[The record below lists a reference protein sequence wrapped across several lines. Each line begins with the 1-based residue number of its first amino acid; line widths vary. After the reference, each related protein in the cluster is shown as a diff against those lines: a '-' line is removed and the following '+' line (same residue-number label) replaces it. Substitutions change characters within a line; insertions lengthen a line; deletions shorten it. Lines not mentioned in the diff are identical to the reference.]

1 MVRICAGRLLSTS
14 PMERSV
20 AGKIEKNQKMP
31 SNRRLIGSTRQQK
44 TSSSQFAQQKGVF
57 ATAFATAGLDGG
69 VFDLKKSCLKSGTRL
84 TSKRSLTLK
93 IDCKAVFSTP

>member
-1 MVRICAGRLLSTS
+1 M
-14 PMERSV
+14 

-57 ATAFATAGLDGG
+57 ATAFDAAGLDGV
-69 VFDLKKSCLKSGTRL
+69 VFDLKKELFKVGNSPYQQTESD
-84 TSKRSLTLK
+84 SKN
-93 IDCKAVFSTP
+93 

>member
-1 MVRICAGRLLSTS
+1 
-14 PMERSV
+14 V

-57 ATAFATAGLDGG
+57 AIAFDTAGLDGV
-69 VFDLKKSCLKSGTRL
+69 VFDLKKSCLNPLRAGVKLRRNILQG
-84 TSKRSLTLK
+84 
-93 IDCKAVFSTP
+93 IMKAVRIRLRWAMIEKRDKQAPQST